1 MHRFKGELLH
11 TEYPHLCIS
20 GGEKKKLTL
29 YPQII
34 VKSKDLKLENSKQ
47 RYQIMMGAYK
57 MCKGQQLREMN
68 VQRAIVVDREDQEM
82 GRYIAEELNG

>member
-1 MHRFKGELLH
+1 
-11 TEYPHLCIS
+11 
-20 GGEKKKLTL
+20 
-29 YPQII
+29 
-34 VKSKDLKLENSKQ
+34 
-47 RYQIMMGAYK
+47 MMGAYK